1 MKKIIL
7 ASLIL
12 FTTVTFAQQI
22 KYGAKAGINVSSLK
36 GDYPDEIDE
45 NKSIIGFHIGGFLE
59 YSINEKFSIQPE
71 LLFSTQGGSSEIKE
85 TYEYNNG
92 TYYESFTQTPKI
104 SYLNIPLMFKYKV
117 IEKLSVEFGPQIGF
131 ALSAKSKWE
140 YIDSEDSSYNETI
153 EVDLLN
159 GGNYIFLGDDVEVK
173 GRFNKFDFGLNIGTS
188 YELTEQIF
196 VQARY
201 NLGLSVVDDNSTNG
215 TNTDS
220 WDLKNSVLQFS
231 LGYKF

>member
-12 FTTVTFAQQI
+12 FTTVSFAQEI
-22 KYGAKAGINVSSLK
+22 KYGAKAGINVSSLR

-45 NKSIIGFHIGGFLE
+45 NKSKIGFHIGGFLE
-59 YSINEKFSIQPE
+59 YSFNDKFSIQPE
-71 LLFSTQGGSSEIKE
+71 LLYSTQGGKSVVKE
-85 TYEYNNG
+85 EYGGG

-104 SYLNIPLMFKYKV
+104 SYLNIPIMLKYKV
-117 IEKLSVEFGPQIGF
+117 IEKLSVEFGPQIGYV
-131 ALSAKSKWE
+131 LSAKSKWE
-140 YIDSEDSSYNETI
+140 YVDSSDSSENETI
-153 EVDLLN
+153 EVDILN
-159 GGNYIFLGDDVEVK
+159 GGNYTYLGTDVEVK
-173 GRFNKFDFGLNIGTS
+173 GRINKFDFGLNLGTS
-188 YELTEQIF
+188 YDITEQIF

-201 NLGLSVVDDNSTNG
+201 NLGLSVVDDNSTAG
-215 TNTDS
+215 TSTDS

>member
-12 FTTVTFAQQI
+12 FTTVSFAQEI
-22 KYGAKAGINVSSLK
+22 KYGAKAGINVSNLR

-45 NKSIIGFHIGGFLE
+45 NKSKIGFHIGGFLE
-59 YSINEKFSIQPE
+59 YSINDKFSIQPE

-85 TYEYNNG
+85 SFEYNG
-92 TYYESFTQTPKI
+92 ETYYESFTQTPKI
-104 SYLNIPLMFKYKV
+104 SYLNIPLMLKYKV
-117 IEKLSVEFGPQIGF
+117 IEKLSIEFGPQIGF

-140 YIDSEDSSYNETI
+140 YVDTEDSSYNETI
-153 EVDLLN
+153 EVDILN
-159 GGNYIFLGDDVEVK
+159 GGNYNYLGTDVEVK
-173 GRFNKFDFGLNIGTS
+173 GRINKFDFGLNLGAS
-188 YELTEQIF
+188 YDITEQIF

-201 NLGLSVVDDNSTNG
+201 NLGLSVVDDNSTAG
-215 TNTDS
+215 TSTDS